1 VSADV
6 TIRLY
11 VEGVLVDE
19 QAIVAGVGARALI
32 GELGA
37 LHGQAAAAAVDAGR
51 PYLVEFV
58 FADGEHV
65 RWGTDELGMVEP
77 VPVEDL
83 AAALDRVLGGR
94 RP

>member
-1 VSADV
+1 VAAEV

-11 VEGVLVDE
+11 IAGELVDE
-19 QAIVAGVGARALI
+19 QAIVAGVGARDLI

-37 LHGQAAAAAVDAGR
+37 IHGRQTAAAVEAGR
-51 PYLVEFV
+51 SYLVEFV

-65 RWGTDELGMVEP
+65 RWGTDAAGMVEP
-77 VPVEDL
+77 IPVDDL
-83 AAALDRVLGGR
+83 AAALDRLLGD